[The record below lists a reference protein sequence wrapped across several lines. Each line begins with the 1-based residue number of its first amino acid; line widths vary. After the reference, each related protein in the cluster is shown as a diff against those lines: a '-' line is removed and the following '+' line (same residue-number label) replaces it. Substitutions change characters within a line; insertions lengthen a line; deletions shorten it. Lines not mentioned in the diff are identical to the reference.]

1 MFGNHTVHCVWH
13 NGILG
18 EEGRGGEG
26 RGGGSDFNLLLVF
39 VLIDVCHSSSPL
51 VLTLIK

>member
-18 EEGRGGEG
+18 EGE
-26 RGGGSDFNLLLVF
+26 GGGSDFNLLLVF
-39 VLIDVCHSSSPL
+39 LYVLINVCYSSSPL

>member
-26 RGGGSDFNLLLVF
+26 GVT
-39 VLIDVCHSSSPL
+39 
-51 VLTLIK
+51 LTCFLCLY